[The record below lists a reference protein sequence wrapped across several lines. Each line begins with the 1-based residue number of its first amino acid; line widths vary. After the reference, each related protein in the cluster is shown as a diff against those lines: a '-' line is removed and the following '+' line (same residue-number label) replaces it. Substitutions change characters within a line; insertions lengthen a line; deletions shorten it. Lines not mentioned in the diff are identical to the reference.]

1 MPNTAQSD
9 IQIDDNISSSAG
21 MTQDRPRLTGRL
33 ARANELDEQER
44 QQRRFI
50 DAQPNGVRII
60 DDLLASQPALDT
72 QPQASG
78 RHEIEIDPTLDGDV
92 QDPSEDEGFQTDQR
106 NPPIHRPRPR
116 SSAVPNQAPA
126 PIEST
131 QPERRRRTPEDDSP
145 NKRQRRNPGQLVEP
159 FRSTGDEVIDSYG
172 VAYARTRQINALT
185 IKPQR
190 GRKPWT
196 NAETGALLRL
206 IRDHGKSF
214 ALIKRI
220 DKARDNPELEDRTPE
235 DLRFK
240 AREIKVKFL
249 M

>member
-1 MPNTAQSD
+1 
-9 IQIDDNISSSAG
+9 
-21 MTQDRPRLTGRL
+21 MTQDRPRLTGML
-33 ARANELDEQER
+33 ARANALDEQER
-44 QQRRFI
+44 RKRRFI
-50 DAQPNGVRII
+50 DAQPNGVRIV

-72 QPQASG
+72 QQQASG
-78 RHEIEIDPTLDGDV
+78 SHGTEIDPTLDGDV
-92 QDPSEDEGFQTDQR
+92 QDPSEDEGFQIDQR
-106 NPPIHRPRPR
+106 NLPSHRPRPR

-126 PIEST
+126 PTEST
-131 QPERRRRTPEDDSP
+131 QPERRRRTPELDSP
-145 NKRQRRNPGQLVEP
+145 NKRQRRNPGQLVVP
-159 FRSTGDEVIDSYG
+159 FQATGDDVIDSFG
-172 VAYARTRQINALT
+172 VASARTRQIHASV

-196 NAETGALLRL
+196 NAEVGALLRL

-220 DKARDNPELEDRTPE
+220 DEEEDNPGLKDRTPE